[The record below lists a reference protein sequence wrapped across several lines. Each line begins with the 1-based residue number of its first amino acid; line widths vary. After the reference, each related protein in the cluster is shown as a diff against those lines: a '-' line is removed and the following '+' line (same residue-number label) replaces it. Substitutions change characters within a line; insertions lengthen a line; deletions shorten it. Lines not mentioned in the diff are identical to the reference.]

1 MRGEEEDWR
10 MRVFVKRVSL
20 WGFVLGG
27 AERLGV
33 DDGED
38 VGEGSWGFG
47 IVGVDLVGWAG
58 L

>member
-1 MRGEEEDWR
+1 MSGEEEDWR

-33 DDGED
+33 DGD
-38 VGEGSWGFG
+38 GEGSWGFG
-47 IVGVDLVGWAG
+47 IVGVTFVGWMG

>member
-33 DDGED
+33 DDGD
-38 VGEGSWGFG
+38 DSWRFG
-47 IVGVDLVGWAG
+47 IVGVILVG
-58 L
+58 

>member
-1 MRGEEEDWR
+1 M
-10 MRVFVKRVSL
+10 KRVSL

-33 DDGED
+33 DGDD
-38 VGEGSWGFG
+38 DGEGSWVG
-47 IVGVDLVGWAG
+47 IVGVTFVGWVG